1 MTQKVLQQMKHL
13 LIQRRM
19 EVLRKIQF
27 TLQHLQVGQLLLY
40 MHIQE
45 MEQQLLK
52 LQEHGQEQL

>member
-19 EVLRKIQF
+19 EVLKIQF